1 MEEIQKAAEKAQE
14 IIDKKAAS
22 DPQIKVMMKIVHK
35 FVQDERVICYGGTAI
50 NNILPVKK
58 QFYNSE
64 IDIPDYDF
72 FSKTPQEHA
81 KKLARLLKKEGL
93 EDIEVKPGVHLGTFK
108 VFCEYVG
115 VADISS
121 MGSELFDNLW
131 KEAIVKERIHYAP
144 ANFLRMNVYLEL
156 SRPMGFVERWK
167 KVYGRLQLLNSE
179 YPVICPTSYDSVNE
193 VIMST
198 EMKTKIEDLLIK
210 EKAVLLGFNGS
221 SLQQEKHQWKLPLDI
236 LVDEKDVPHITKE
249 LLKIFGHGTTKARS
263 YQEYEELLPAHTDIV
278 EGRKLLVRI
287 YETMACHSYHELKS
301 GLRIGSIPTLLNFF
315 FAMLYAD
322 KEFAQH
328 TTRQRIVCTA
338 QRLIQMA
345 NDSSQRRFK
354 LLTPISCLGQ
364 QQELIHL
371 RKERA
376 ELYQKAQSN
385 KKIFEK
391 YFFTYKP

>member
-1 MEEIQKAAEKAQE
+1 MEEIQKAAEKAQD
-14 IIDKKAAS
+14 IIDKNAAS
-22 DPQIKVMMKIVHK
+22 DPQIKKMMTIVHK
-35 FVQDERVICYGGTAI
+35 FVQKEKVICYGGTAI
-50 NNILPVKK
+50 NNILPKKK
-58 QFYNSE
+58 QFYNPE
-64 IDIPDYDF
+64 KDIPDYDF

-81 KKLARLLKKEGL
+81 KKLAKILKHAGL
-93 EDIEVKPGVHLGTFK
+93 ENIEVKPGVHLGTFK
-108 VFCEYVG
+108 VFCDYVG

-131 KEAIVKERIHYAP
+131 KEAIIKDDIHYAP

-167 KVYGRLQLLNSE
+167 KVFSRLTLLNSE
-179 YPVICPTSYDSVNE
+179 YPVVCPTSYDSVNE
-193 VIMST
+193 VLMNDDIK
-198 EMKTKIEDLLIK
+198 EKIEDLLIK

-221 SLQQEKHQWKLPLDI
+221 VLQAEKHQWKLPLDI
-236 LVDEKDVPHITKE
+236 LVEEKDVQHITRK
-249 LLKIFGHGTTKARS
+249 LINILGKGKAKARS

-278 EGRKLLVRI
+278 DSKLLVRI
-287 YETMACHSYHELKS
+287 YETMACHSYHELSS

-354 LLTPISCLGQ
+354 LLTPITCIGK

-376 ELYQKAQSN
+376 ELYTKAQSN
-385 KKIFEK
+385 KKLFDK
-391 YFFTYKP
+391 YFFTYKA

>member
-1 MEEIQKAAEKAQE
+1 LKES
-14 IIDKKAAS
+14 IIKD
-22 DPQIKVMMKIVHK
+22 D
-35 FVQDERVICYGGTAI
+35 
-50 NNILPVKK
+50 
-58 QFYNSE
+58 
-64 IDIPDYDF
+64 
-72 FSKTPQEHA
+72 
-81 KKLARLLKKEGL
+81 
-93 EDIEVKPGVHLGTFK
+93 
-108 VFCEYVG
+108 
-115 VADISS
+115 
-121 MGSELFDNLW
+121 
-131 KEAIVKERIHYAP
+131 IHYAP

-167 KVYGRLQLLNSE
+167 KVFSRLTLLNSE
-179 YPVICPTSYDSVNE
+179 YPVVCPTSYDSVNE
-193 VIMST
+193 VLMNDDIK
-198 EMKTKIEDLLIK
+198 EKIEDLLIK

-221 SLQQEKHQWKLPLDI
+221 VLQAEKHQWKLPLDI
-236 LVDEKDVPHITKE
+236 LVEEKDVQHISRK
-249 LLKIFGHGTTKARS
+249 LINILGKGKAKARS

-278 EGRKLLVRI
+278 DSKLLVRI
-287 YETMACHSYHELKS
+287 YETMACHSYHELSS

-354 LLTPISCLGQ
+354 LLTPITCIGK

-376 ELYQKAQSN
+376 ELYTKAQSN
-385 KKIFEK
+385 KKLFDK
-391 YFFTYKP
+391 YFFTYKA